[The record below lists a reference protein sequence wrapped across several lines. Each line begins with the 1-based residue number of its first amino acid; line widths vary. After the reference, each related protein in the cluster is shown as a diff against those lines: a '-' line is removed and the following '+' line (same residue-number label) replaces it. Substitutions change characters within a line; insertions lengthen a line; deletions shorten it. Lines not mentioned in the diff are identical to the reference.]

1 MQCEQFEK
9 MMTLLSQVARPRLF
23 TCIAC
28 PQVIVADKS
37 FHKTDPPV
45 CLPYNIILLRQ
56 SSRMVLQTHRTL
68 LLPRHGI
75 AIYNVAQ
82 SGCKA
87 VQSNILS
94 ASTSAE
100 SATSAAH
107 AMHAMQCPELNPLYV
122 LSHTIK
128 PIIFISCEI
137 YETKRCISTSSTN
150 PSSSSVG

>member
-28 PQVIVADKS
+28 PQVIVANKS

-56 SSRMVLQTHRTL
+56 SSRMVLQTHRTRYCNL
-68 LLPRHGI
+68 QCG
-75 AIYNVAQ
+75 AVWMQ
-82 SGCKA
+82 S

-100 SATSAAH
+100 SATSAAD

-150 PSSSSVG
+150 LSSGSVG

>member
-56 SSRMVLQTHRTL
+56 SSRIVCRLTG
-68 LLPRHGI
+68 HGI